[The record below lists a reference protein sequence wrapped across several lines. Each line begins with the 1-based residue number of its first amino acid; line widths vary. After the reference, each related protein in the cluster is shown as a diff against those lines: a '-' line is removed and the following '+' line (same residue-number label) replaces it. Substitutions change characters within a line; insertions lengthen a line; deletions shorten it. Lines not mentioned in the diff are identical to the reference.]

1 MKWRWSLQVKEVLQ
15 DGGENV
21 VTGISY
27 TQTATEKEYILQ
39 LKLIIENSIKDENKF
54 TLNLHKIDTDTKVL
68 LSGAQFT
75 FKDNFGENGG
85 ITAKVETLN
94 NGQASLEIPLVN
106 GENNLQ

>member
-1 MKWRWSLQVKEVLQ
+1 MEKPGEYDFTLTEISTVEGYNLPTLQDGETIKFKIVYIEEDGALQVKEVLQ

-54 TLNLHKIDTDTKVL
+54 TLNLHKIDTDSK
-68 LSGAQFT
+68 
-75 FKDNFGENGG
+75 
-85 ITAKVETLN
+85 
-94 NGQASLEIPLVN
+94 
-106 GENNLQ
+106 